1 MRAPRAVAGLPRA
14 FWVLWAGTLIN
25 RLGTMVQPFL
35 ALYLT
40 RVRHV
45 SLAGTGGVLTVWA
58 VGSLISQPVA
68 GVLADRIGRRATL
81 AGGTL
86 LAGAAMVALGYSR
99 GLAVIVPIV
108 FVLGLAIDAFR
119 PASNAIVS
127 DIVPAEERPRAFGL
141 LFWAV
146 NLGFSVAVI
155 AGGWLAGHAA
165 VWLFWTDA
173 VTSVMF
179 GLLVWR
185 AVPETRSG
193 LGEELPGGLLDVGR
207 DRLMMAY
214 VGVSIAYAVVYL
226 QTLVGLPLAMKLSGR
241 SPAQFGLVI
250 ALNGVLIVLLQPAI
264 SARLAR
270 RDHSRVLAGGMA
282 LVGAG
287 FGLTA
292 LASGVLSYALTIVVW
307 TAGEI
312 VVSSVGATIVAD
324 LAPAHMR
331 GRYNGVY
338 GLAWGMAGLL
348 APTLSTRLLAL
359 NHWSLWVA
367 CAALCG
373 GASLA
378 QLAIAPG
385 VRERSHGAAP
395 VAAAPARAQAGP

>member
-1 MRAPRAVAGLPRA
+1 MRAPRAVAGLPRP

-45 SLAGTGGVLTVWA
+45 SLAGTGAVLTVWA
-58 VGSLISQPVA
+58 VGSLISQPTA

-86 LAGAAMVALGYSR
+86 TSGAAMIALAYVHALG
-99 GLAVIVPIV
+99 AIVVIV
-108 FVLGLAIDAFR
+108 FLLGLSIDAYR
-119 PASNAIVS
+119 PASSAIVA
-127 DIVPAEERPRAFGL
+127 DIVAPEDRPRAFGL
-141 LFWAV
+141 LFWAI
-146 NLGFSVAVI
+146 NLGFSVAVL
-155 AGGWLAGHAA
+155 AGGWLAAHSA

-173 VTSVMF
+173 VTSAIF
-179 GLLVWR
+179 GLLVWW
-185 AVPETRSG
+185 AVPETRQG
-193 LGEELPGGLLDVGR
+193 LGEQQTGGLRDVVR

-214 VGVSIAYAVVYL
+214 AAVVVAYAIVYL

-250 ALNGVLIVLLQPAI
+250 ALNGVLIVLLQPSI
-264 SARLAR
+264 SSRLAR
-270 RDHSRVLAGGMA
+270 RDHSLVLAWGMSI
-282 LVGAG
+282 VGVG

-292 LASGVLSYALTIVVW
+292 LATSTLAYACTVAVW
-307 TAGEI
+307 TLGEI
-312 VVSSVGATIVAD
+312 IVSSVGATIVAD

-338 GLAWGMAGLL
+338 GLAWGVAGLL
-348 APTLSTRLLAL
+348 APTLSTRLLAI

-367 CAALCG
+367 CVVLCG
-373 GASLA
+373 GASAA

-385 VRERSHGAAP
+385 VRERSHL
-395 VAAAPARAQAGP
+395 AAAPARP

>member
-1 MRAPRAVAGLPRA
+1 MRAPRAVAGLPRP

-45 SLAGTGGVLTVWA
+45 SLAGTGAVLTVWA

-68 GVLADRIGRRATL
+68 GVLADRIGRRGTL

-99 GLAVIVPIV
+99 GLAAIVPIV

-119 PASNAIVS
+119 PASNAIVA
-127 DIVPAEERPRAFGL
+127 DIVAPEERPRAFGL

-155 AGGWLAGHAA
+155 AGGWLAGHAS

-173 VTSVMF
+173 VTSAMF

-193 LGEELPGGLLDVGR
+193 LDQDLTAGLLDVGR

-214 VGVSIAYAVVYL
+214 VGVTLAYAVVYL

-250 ALNGVLIVLLQPAI
+250 ALNGVLIVLLQPAV
-264 SARLAR
+264 SARLVR
-270 RDHSRVLAGGMA
+270 RDHSRVLACGMA
-282 LVGAG
+282 IVGAG

-292 LASGVLSYALTIVVW
+292 LASSVLSYALTIVVW

-331 GRYNGVY
+331 GRYNGVF
-338 GLAWGMAGLL
+338 GLAWGAAGLF
-348 APTLSTRLLAL
+348 APILSTRLLAVD
-359 NHWSLWVA
+359 HWSLWVA

-373 GASLA
+373 CASVA
-378 QLAIAPG
+378 QLAIAPE
-385 VRERSHGAAP
+385 VRERSATAARALP
-395 VAAAPARAQAGP
+395 AQAGL